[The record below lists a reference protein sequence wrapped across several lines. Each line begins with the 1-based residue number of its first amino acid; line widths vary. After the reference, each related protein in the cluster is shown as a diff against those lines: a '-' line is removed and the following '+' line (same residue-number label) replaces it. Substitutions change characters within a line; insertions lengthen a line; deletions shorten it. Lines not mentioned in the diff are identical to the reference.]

1 MFNVIAGTI
10 LIGVFAGLCSYMD
23 NEGFAKTWVESLLT
37 GFAVSCLVGGA
48 TLFIGGLIKLTS

>member
-1 MFNVIAGTI
+1 MFNVIAGII
-10 LIGVFAGLCSYMD
+10 LIGVSVGLYHYMN
-23 NEGFAKTWVESLLT
+23 NECFDKTWVESLLT

>member
-1 MFNVIAGTI
+1 MFNVIAWII

-37 GFAVSCLVGGA
+37 GFGVSCLVGGA